1 MKNVIICGLG
11 AVGMT
16 YGVKLGGKS
25 RGKFNLRVLVDEAR
39 LERYL
44 KNKPVLNGVEQ
55 DFDYI
60 LPDDNFDADLIII
73 ATKASGLDSAVK
85 MIKNFVSSKT
95 IILSLLNGISS
106 EEIIRSAYPEAKVL
120 KSYFI
125 GHSAVRVGNSVTQDG
140 VGEIVMERD
149 NKLIRFFEEI
159 GVDYSVP
166 ADIDYSLWLK
176 FTMNIFSNQT
186 SAILNMTF
194 GEMKRS
200 KEFIKFAKKIIAEV
214 RSVAELKGVK
224 GLENLEADALRALS
238 RMCDEGK
245 TSMHQDILAGRKTEV
260 DIFAGEMIK
269 LGRELGV
276 PVPYNQVL
284 YDMVKIKEA
293 ANE

>member
-16 YGVKLGGKS
+16 YASKLGGKS
-25 RGKFNLRVLVDEAR
+25 RGKCNLKILVNEER
-39 LERYL
+39 LERYS

-55 DFDYI
+55 DFNYI

-106 EEIIRSAYPEAKVL
+106 EEVIRSAYPEAKVL

-125 GHSAVRVGNSVTQDG
+125 GHSAVRVGNSVKQDG

-149 NKLIRFFEEI
+149 DGLIKFFNDA
-159 GVDYSVP
+159 GVGYAVP
-166 ADIDYSLWLK
+166 DDIDYSMWLK

-186 SAILNMTF
+186 SAVLNMTF
-194 GEMKRS
+194 GEMKYN
-200 KEFIKFAKKIIAEV
+200 KAFIDFAKKIIAEV
-214 RSVAELKGVK
+214 RSVAE
-224 GLENLEADALRALS
+224 NLEKDALDALS